1 MDKIYIES
9 KNIDWKSYVK
19 ASDFR
24 MIIRWQEKENNN
36 LRDWFKVY
44 RKKFDEC
51 LKDYREI
58 LRDYG
63 RQEEDIK
70 KLKNK
75 NKKLKEVIEYWKKKA
90 EKNQEKADF
99 VDKVMKLPWVM
110 ENWKINRTKVA
121 LYYTI

>member
-1 MDKIYIES
+1 MDKIFIES
-9 KNIDWKSYVK
+9 KFIDWKSYVK
-19 ASDFR
+19 TSDFR

-70 KLKNK
+70 KLKSERDKWRGKYNRLKSEFNLLK
-75 NKKLKEVIEYWKKKA
+75 NKIWTTQK
-90 EKNQEKADF
+90 
-99 VDKVMKLPWVM
+99 
-110 ENWKINRTKVA
+110 
-121 LYYTI
+121 